1 MSVPGGSGVSPGVE
15 VERSAVRPAPP
26 RPRRLRYLVAGGI
39 CLAAVAYLLFVGLS
53 RNIVYFRTVS
63 EAVSQRAHEGDA
75 RLRMA
80 GAVVPGSVE
89 RRDEGVAFKV
99 TEGGVVASVF
109 HRGDPPELFKDGA
122 PVVCEGRWQGTTFES
137 DRIMIKHGS
146 DYRPPEVNPA
156 PGTPPS

>member
-1 MSVPGGSGVSPGVE
+1 ME
-15 VERSAVRPAPP
+15 VKQR

-39 CLAAVAYLLFVGLS
+39 CLAAVVYLLVGGLS
-53 RNIVYFRTVS
+53 KNIVYFRTVS
-63 EAVSQRAHEGDA
+63 EAVREHERSPEDDAA

-89 RRDEGVAFKV
+89 RGADGVAFRM
-99 TEGGVVASVF
+99 TEGGAEAAVF

-122 PVVCEGRWQGTTFES
+122 PVVCEGHWQGGTFSS

-146 DYRPPEVNPA
+146 EYRPPAVEI
-156 PGTPPS
+156 PPK

>member
-1 MSVPGGSGVSPGVE
+1 MDMSVDTDPPP
-15 VERSAVRPAPP
+15 VRPAAP

-63 EAVSQRAHEGDA
+63 EAVSERPHEGDA

-89 RRDEGVAFKV
+89 RLDEGVAFKV
-99 TEGGVVASVF
+99 TEGGVVASVL

-122 PVVCEGRWQGTTFES
+122 PVVCEGHWQGTTFES

-146 DYRPPEVNPA
+146 EYRPPDVKPA

>member
-1 MSVPGGSGVSPGVE
+1 MGVS
-15 VERSAVRPAPP
+15 
-26 RPRRLRYLVAGGI
+26 RRLRYLVAGGI
-39 CLAAVAYLLFVGLS
+39 CAAAVFFLVVGGLS

-63 EAVSQRAHEGDA
+63 EAVAERPNEGDA

-89 RRDEGVAFKV
+89 RRPDGVDFKL

-122 PVVCEGRWQGTTFES
+122 PVVCEGRWRGETFSS
-137 DRIMIKHGS
+137 DRIMIKHGEE
-146 DYRPPEVNPA
+146 YRPPPVEP
-156 PGTPPS
+156 PGGGRP